1 MKGLRRTALLLLCAM
16 SVIVLSFSASAAELK
31 TPLQSCTTANCGA
44 TLLYGRINKS
54 DRCCGF
60 QLSMPWVAQ
69 LYANKNECLR
79 LHVTGQTA
87 ANTEMVAI
95 APGTQRAWRNDSSN
109 IQPCPTCPLLKI
121 RTNANEEGWFLV
133 QVNQSAGARQ
143 DAEFVLRYARY
154 AATNPNCSAPT
165 PPLPPP

>member
-1 MKGLRRTALLLLCAM
+1 MA
-16 SVIVLSFSASAAELK
+16 FSSGASAAELK
-31 TPLQSCTTANCGA
+31 TPLQSCTAPNCGA

-79 LHVTGQTA
+79 LHVTAQGS
-87 ANTEMVAI
+87 ANTELVAI
-95 APGTQRAWRNDSSN
+95 APGTQRAWRNDNSN

-121 RTNANEEGWFLV
+121 RTSANEEGWFVV
-133 QVNQSAGARQ
+133 QVNESTGRRQ
-143 DAEFVLRYARY
+143 DSEFLLRYARY
-154 AATNPNCSAPT
+154 PASNPNCSAHNG
-165 PPLPPP
+165 PLPPP